1 MCINCVFTRV
11 FILFYSFLHRVHL
24 QEIPSQDFIK
34 RLKER
39 RLGADFTWAGRLFQI
54 FGPKTLKLLSPYFT
68 WFGPVTLRFKTF
80 CFRTGFFESDKLEIS
95 VIKAG
100 LRRFIVLCISKQ
112 RQRNLTIVIVLF
124 FALSKSGSS
133 CFWSHCT
140 TVAKPSYIY
149 SLLKELLLPLN
160 SLYGPWLTCFLQTNL
175 LLILSCK
182 DVLSI
187 HWKRGEEDFP
197 AELIHYA
204 DAVDYVMKWLYP

>member
-1 MCINCVFTRV
+1 MCINCVFTKV
-11 FILFYSFLHRVHL
+11 FILFYSFLHRAHF

-39 RLGADFTWAGRLFQI
+39 RLGAVFTWVGRLFQI
-54 FGPKTLKLLSPYFT
+54 LGPKTLKLLSPYFT
-68 WFGPVTLRFKTF
+68 WFDPVTLRFKTF

-100 LRRFIVLCISKQ
+100 LRRFIVLCVAKQ

-140 TVAKPSYIY
+140 TVAKLSYIY
-149 SLLKELLLPLN
+149 SLLEELLLPLN
-160 SLYGPWLTCFLQTNL
+160 SLYGPWLTYFLQTNL

-187 HWKRGEEDFP
+187 HLKSDEEDFP
-197 AELIHYA
+197 AELILYA
-204 DAVDYVMKWLYP
+204 DTVDYVMKWLYP